1 MRKARNMER
10 KMKIV
15 CSQCNFESE
24 NEKAEYCP
32 ICGKKIGP
40 EDLMPVNEEKTSEKE
55 EAASGAKDA
64 QTSNL
69 SSIPSEKSNNRIGK
83 GVVVAGMLALCTAVG
98 IGAFIL
104 GKGSSG
110 RGPDEG
116 ENLQM
121 PAASSG
127 TVETSTSADEP
138 TLTETPTATLTPTAA
153 PTATP
158 TVTPTATPTVTPTAT
173 PTPEPT
179 VLPEREHLYQFYLED
194 CTWSEAYE
202 SALRKGGHLVT
213 IETEEEYQ
221 EIVRQ
226 AEAEGYKGNEH
237 FYIGGARQSKSNSYY
252 WLDENKKLYGEPVN
266 SPSNEIYM
274 RWLKGEP
281 SFTSGEKTDTYD
293 ETVLM
298 LLRFDKT
305 GEWVLNDIPDDILKV
320 APYYAGSLGYICEF
334 E

>member
-40 EDLMPVNEEKTSEKE
+40 EDLMPVKEEKTSEKE

-69 SSIPSEKSNNRIGK
+69 SSNPSEKSNNRIGK

-104 GKGSSG
+104 GKGSG
-110 RGPDEG
+110 NREPDE
-116 ENLQM
+116 
-121 PAASSG
+121 
-127 TVETSTSADEP
+127 VETVQASAESIGMSETSSSVAEP
-138 TLTETPTATLTPTAA
+138 TLTETPTPTAKA
-153 PTATP
+153 TATP
-158 TVTPTATPTVTPTAT
+158 TPTEKVTPTVTAT

-281 SFTSGEKTDTYD
+281 SFTSGEKSDIYE

>member
-1 MRKARNMER
+1 MER

-40 EDLMPVNEEKTSEKE
+40 EDFAPVIEEEQARKTEGTASESK
-55 EAASGAKDA
+55 GA
-64 QTSNL
+64 QMSNTSTA
-69 SSIPSEKSNNRIGK
+69 PSEKSNNRTGK
-83 GVVVAGMLALCTAVG
+83 GVLVAGVVVLCAVVG
-98 IGAFIL
+98 IGAFTL
-104 GKGSSG
+104 GKGSG
-110 RGPDEG
+110 NREPDE
-116 ENLQM
+116 
-121 PAASSG
+121 
-127 TVETSTSADEP
+127 VETVQASAESIGMSETSSSVAEP
-138 TLTETPTATLTPTAA
+138 TLTETPTPTAKA
-153 PTATP
+153 TATP
-158 TVTPTATPTVTPTAT
+158 TPTEKVTPTVTAT

-281 SFTSGEKTDTYD
+281 SFTSGEKSDIYE